1 MNKWYKIFC
10 EADGA
15 GGGGEPGGAEPTG
28 GEPGAGGGGDP
39 SGGDPAGG
47 GSEPAG
53 PKNIFEAG
61 DDPAEQVPEEYQ
73 FNLGEGLEISDD
85 LKARFTEIAKGAK
98 LTQSQTDALM
108 KMHSDVVLDMMH
120 QAEEQANNWAA
131 ECQKQGLLTKEN
143 IAFAKN
149 AVTTFGGDEAL
160 QVLVST
166 GAANHP
172 AIQKMLQNIGSLLA
186 EDTAPD
192 GKEPPKEQRN
202 DADILFAN
210 SKY

>member
-1 MNKWYKIFC
+1 MEKWYKIFC
-10 EADGA
+10 EPDGA
-15 GGGGEPGGAEPTG
+15 GGGGEPAGGEPNGGEPAGTGDDPADDGGTG
-28 GEPGAGGGGDP
+28 GEPAV
-39 SGGDPAGG
+39 
-47 GSEPAG
+47 

-61 DDPAEQVPEEYQ
+61 EDTAAEQVPEEYE

-85 LKARFTEIAKGAK
+85 LKARFTEVAKGAK

-120 QAEEQANNWAA
+120 KAEEQANQWAA

-149 AVTTFGGDEAL
+149 ALTTFGGDEAL

-172 AIQKMLQNIGSLLA
+172 AVQKMLQNIGSLLA
-186 EDTAPD
+186 EDKVPD
-192 GKEPPKEQRN
+192 GQEPPKQQKN

>member
-1 MNKWYKIFC
+1 MKKWYKIFC
-10 EADGA
+10 EADGV
-15 GGGGEPGGAEPTG
+15 
-28 GEPGAGGGGDP
+28 GGGGDP
-39 SGGDPAGG
+39 AVGGDPAGTGDEPG
-47 GSEPAG
+47 GGDPAGSGAGGEPAA

-61 DDPAEQVPEEYQ
+61 DDPATEQIPEEYA

-85 LKARFTEIAKGAK
+85 LKARFTEVAKGAN
-98 LTQSQTDALM
+98 LTQSQADALM

-120 QAEEQANNWAA
+120 QAEEQANNWAS
-131 ECQKQGLLTKEN
+131 ECEKQGLLTKEN
-143 IAFAKN
+143 IAFAKR
-149 AVTTFGGDEAL
+149 ALTTFGGDEAMN
-160 QVLVST
+160 VLVST

-186 EDTAPD
+186 EDNVPD
-192 GKEPPKEQRN
+192 GKEPAKPPQS

>member
-1 MNKWYKIFC
+1 MKKWYKIFC

-15 GGGGEPGGAEPTG
+15 GGGGDPVGGSDPAGAGDEPG
-28 GEPGAGGGGDP
+28 
-39 SGGDPAGG
+39 GGDPAGSGAG
-47 GSEPAG
+47 GEPAA
-53 PKNIFEAG
+53 PKNIFEDG
-61 DDPAEQVPEEYQ
+61 DDPVTEQVPEEYE

-85 LKARFTEIAKGAK
+85 LKARFTEVAKGAN
-98 LTQSQTDALM
+98 LTQSQADALI

-120 QAEEQANNWAA
+120 QAEEQANNWAS
-131 ECQKQGLLTKEN
+131 ECEKQGLLTKEN
-143 IAFAKN
+143 IAFAKS
-149 AVTTFGGDEAL
+149 ALTTFGGDEAKK
-160 QVLVST
+160 VLVST

-186 EDTAPD
+186 EDKVPD
-192 GKEPPKEQRN
+192 GQEPPKQQKN

>member
-1 MNKWYKIFC
+1 MKKWNKIFY

-15 GGGGEPGGAEPTG
+15 GGGGDPVGGSDPAGAGDEPG
-28 GEPGAGGGGDP
+28 
-39 SGGDPAGG
+39 GGDPAGSGAG
-47 GSEPAG
+47 GEPAA
-53 PKNIFEAG
+53 PKNIFEDG
-61 DDPAEQVPEEYQ
+61 DDPATEQVPEEYE

-85 LKARFTEIAKGAK
+85 LKARFTEVAKGAN
-98 LTQSQTDALM
+98 LTQSQADALM

-120 QAEEQANNWAA
+120 QAEEQANNWAS
-131 ECQKQGLLTKEN
+131 ECEKQGLLTKEN
-143 IAFAKN
+143 IAFAKS
-149 AVTTFGGDEAL
+149 ALTTFGGDEAKK
-160 QVLVST
+160 VLVST

-186 EDTAPD
+186 EDKVPD
-192 GKEPPKEQRN
+192 GQEPPKQQKN

>member
-1 MNKWYKIFC
+1 MKKWYKIFC

-15 GGGGEPGGAEPTG
+15 GGGGDPVGGSDPAGTGDEPG
-28 GEPGAGGGGDP
+28 
-39 SGGDPAGG
+39 GGDPAGSGAG
-47 GSEPAG
+47 GEPAA

-61 DDPAEQVPEEYQ
+61 DDPATEQVPEEYE

-85 LKARFTEIAKGAK
+85 LKARFTEVAKGAN
-98 LTQSQTDALM
+98 LTQSQADALM

-192 GKEPPKEQRN
+192 GKEPPKQQKN